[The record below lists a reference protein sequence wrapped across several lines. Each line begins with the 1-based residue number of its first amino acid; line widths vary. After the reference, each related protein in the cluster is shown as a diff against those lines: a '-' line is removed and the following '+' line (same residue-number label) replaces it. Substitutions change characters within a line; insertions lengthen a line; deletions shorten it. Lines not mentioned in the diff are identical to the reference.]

1 MAEITHKS
9 QAKTAMLLELESIKG
24 LLQEEDDIPILQEID
39 EVLAEPDD
47 SAYLDA
53 DLSLANDDE
62 MPSATDRLSDPLQ
75 QRQEFYAKDE
85 KPRGR
90 HFVEHQ
96 QDFFHA
102 DVSPAPVRAQ
112 PSAKSEPTP
121 QKTTLKKPTG
131 ENPFLPEHIRARLHG
146 NNPPPSFEQMTANRI
161 AQTHKPSRLL
171 GATQTHFAAAS
182 AKENLINEIVD
193 KLLPEIEIELRER
206 LEKMTDQQLDELHR
220 P

>member
-1 MAEITHKS
+1 MADMTNKS

-24 LLQEEDDIPILQEID
+24 LLQEEDDIPILQEVD
-39 EVLAEPDD
+39 EPLTPVDD
-47 SAYLDA
+47 SAFEDT
-53 DLSLANDDE
+53 DLSITQDEVEPLPLGRHAGQPFKQQELTEKDD
-62 MPSATDRLSDPLQ
+62 
-75 QRQEFYAKDE
+75 

-90 HFVEHQ
+90 HFVEQQ

-102 DVSPAPVRAQ
+102 EISHTHSRAQ
-112 PSAKSEPTP
+112 PTTKPETAMP
-121 QKTTLKKPTG
+121 KTALKKPAG